1 VWQSDFEYVNKDV
14 SEYNDFIIDLR
25 SKGID
30 PSNMDPSLMRKM
42 KELEANI
49 RRTTAVAKDNET
61 YSNQSFN
68 TLNQDKANKYNK
80 EHASNWLKEYADP
93 NKTPQERAKMRTESN
108 PFKINY
114 NMIDFIDN
122 TIPKEEVV
130 DKGRLKITSR
140 NKEAHRGL
148 VLDFIMNDPSGQ
160 DVFESLK
167 KDGEDEMAFAER
179 VSQEGQKRYP
189 SKEDRQVPAGG
200 GGSRSSSDGGSRS
213 SSDDVLITGQTKE
226 TNPKWDQSYSVNKIA
241 LGKTKPV
248 YVYTDP
254 TYDEKGNLI
263 DSKPVMNFVPADGF
277 YLKPGGAVA
286 AVGYGVDENGKQIKV
301 EVDYDK
307 NKGNFDA
314 QGYPNVFD
322 EFRTRTG
329 GGGSQPASGGMSLAE
344 QMRANAGGATGQK
357 KNVINT
363 PAQQQPTQTANTVTA
378 KAAGTGAIK
387 TPTTNTQTPA
397 SNQQKAGAS
406 SSDDWTDEWTKYI
419 LKHERDY
426 GAPGGVGFGEGRYS
440 DSEWTGKNTPKMS
453 EYVDKVKS
461 QVPNYSSLPDEVKVR
476 LVDYKFNTGRNARDL
491 VLLAAGEITLDEIN
505 SKDPEIAKKINEKWS
520 KFDQDK
526 VKESGFAQKIDAA
539 KKQIYKTTKSGDAD
553 FKGNYDKNWSVRTDM
568 WNNYTF

>member
-1 VWQSDFEYVNKDV
+1 MEVASQGRVGPEGGGEATVFDTSGFYNQMYNIQKDIMAERKKKQEELKKQQQTWNALLEDPGDVWQSDFEYVNKAV
-14 SEYNDFIIDLR
+14 NEYNDFIIDLR
-25 SKGID
+25 AKGID
-30 PSNMDPSLMRKM
+30 PGNMDPSLMRKM

-49 RRTTAVAKDNET
+49 RRTTSAAKDNET

-68 TLNQDKANKYNK
+68 ILNQDKANKYNK
-80 EHASNWLKEYADP
+80 DHATKWLKDYADP
-93 NKTPQERAKMRTESN
+93 KKTPQERAKMRTESN

-189 SKEDRQVPAGG
+189 SKEDRQVPTGG
-200 GGSRSSSDGGSRS
+200 GGSRSSSDGGPKKEP
-213 SSDDVLITGQTKE
+213 DVLITGQTKE

-254 TYDEKGNLI
+254 TYDENGNLI

-329 GGGSQPASGGMSLAE
+329 
-344 QMRANAGGATGQK
+344 
-357 KNVINT
+357 
-363 PAQQQPTQTANTVTA
+363 VT
-378 KAAGTGAIK
+378 T
-387 TPTTNTQTPA
+387 
-397 SNQQKAGAS
+397 S
-406 SSDDWTDEWTKYI
+406 
-419 LKHERDY
+419 
-426 GAPGGVGFGEGRYS
+426 
-440 DSEWTGKNTPKMS
+440 TGKTFTG
-453 EYVDKVKS
+453 
-461 QVPNYSSLPDEVKVR
+461 VPQ
-476 LVDYKFNTGRNARDL
+476 G
-491 VLLAAGEITLDEIN
+491 
-505 SKDPEIAKKINEKWS
+505 
-520 KFDQDK
+520 
-526 VKESGFAQKIDAA
+526 GF
-539 KKQIYKTTKSGDAD
+539 
-553 FKGNYDKNWSVRTDM
+553 
-568 WNNYTF
+568 